1 MRTTNRCRLSTIF
14 LMLYCLFTSQTI
26 LSQSVGNYVQIELAY
41 ESGEYQKC
49 IELTNQ
55 HKKELTT
62 AKDSTAANVFFYL
75 GDSYMVE
82 GDAQRALE
90 NFEKELELR
99 EVLGDNEELSATLF
113 NLMFLYNDLGQYK
126 EAKNA
131 GIRLLDVDKV
141 TFGQKS
147 EEYIMSVSSY
157 MDVLRNQSDYAAL
170 IKQGEKTL
178 KALNSAEPEYGM
190 LLNKVAD
197 GYSAIGD
204 YSKAEKLFEKSLEAI
219 SRSKGSNSVTYAS
232 ALSNVG
238 LMYTS
243 QGRYPEAEA
252 VFESSISIL
261 EARGSTEAI
270 EESMSP
276 LNNLA
281 VVYLELSNYEATL
294 DAFGRVEQYD
304 ADKYGKQHPYYANTL
319 INIGEAY
326 NERGSYEEALKY
338 YDQAAPIIEKSNGKK
353 SDFYADNLH
362 NKGRAKMLSGKLEE
376 SIILFEKALEIYKST
391 SGKSSAVYAKSYFNL
406 GRAYQKKGDPKSKK
420 YFEEAL
426 KIRKKKFG
434 TSHPLYGEILPYL
447 AINSW
452 QSGDVEE
459 SLGYFR
465 QTFDN
470 YFNQIDAYFSALSE
484 SEKTKF
490 YYGGLRV
497 DFEKFNAFAIANHT
511 KMPELTA
518 QMYDYQLNTKALIM
532 YATDKVRENI
542 SKSGDQELISEYEHW
557 LSLKEQLSKLYS
569 LTSEADLSKIDSLNT
584 LTNSLEKSLSKKS
597 AQFGETYG
605 KNNHNWRQIRDKLK
619 EGEAAVEV
627 VRFRDFKPDNG
638 GTFTGDI
645 KYAVLIVKST
655 TKDYPELVMLENGK
669 RIEERYIINY
679 RNSIRYQIFD
689 THSYGVLWKPIAPVL
704 KGIKKIYFSP
714 DGVYNQ
720 ISINS
725 IYNPDTK
732 QYLLEEMNIHNVT
745 NTKDI
750 LSFGKTS
757 NQEKGES
764 MLFGFPDY
772 NFENESKTTEGETR
786 SLRSLRG
793 GSTGLTRGLR
803 AGLLR
808 YLRGDEGIA
817 MLPGTKTEVDN
828 IAKMFQDEQANHTT
842 YYNQEAEEAVL
853 KMAKSPELLHIA
865 THGFFMANVEAASAT
880 DQNKYIENPLLRSG
894 LVLAGAGSFLKSG
907 NTYNGQDGILT
918 AYEAMNMNLSDTEV
932 VVMSACETGLG
943 TITNGEG
950 VYGLQRAFLVAG
962 AKSLIMSMWSVDDDA
977 TQELMTAFYKEWLA
991 SGNKQE
997 SFRRAQFVVKE
1008 KYPQPFYWG
1017 AFIMVGE

>member
-1 MRTTNRCRLSTIF
+1 
-14 LMLYCLFTSQTI
+14 MLCCLYTSHI
-26 LSQSVGNYVQIELAY
+26 HGQSVGNYAQIELAY

-49 IELTNQ
+49 IVLINE

-62 AKDSTAANVFFYL
+62 AKDAKAAEVFFYL
-75 GDSYMVE
+75 GDSYLVE
-82 GDAQRALE
+82 GDVQQAVE

-99 EVLGDNEELSATLF
+99 EILADNEELSGTLY
-113 NLMFLYNDLGQYK
+113 NLMYLYNDLGQYK
-126 EAKNA
+126 EAKTT
-131 GIRLLDVDKV
+131 GMRLLSVDKA
-141 TFGQKS
+141 TFGLKS
-147 EEYIMSVSSY
+147 EEYIMSVASY
-157 MDVLRNQSDYAAL
+157 LDVLGNQSDFAAL

-178 KALNSAEPEYGM
+178 KSINEVEPEYGM

-197 GYSAIGD
+197 GYSALGD
-204 YSKAEKLFEKSLEAI
+204 YSKAEKLFEGSLEAVTK
-219 SRSKGSNSVTYAS
+219 SKGANSVSYAA

-238 LMYTS
+238 LMYRD
-243 QGRYPEAEA
+243 QGRYTEAEA
-252 VFESSISIL
+252 VFTTCIAIL
-261 EARGSTEAI
+261 EERGSTEAI
-270 EESMSP
+270 EQSMSV

-294 DAFGRVEQYD
+294 DAFSKIEQYD
-304 ADKYGKQHPYYANTL
+304 AEMYGTEHPYYAMTL
-319 INIGEAY
+319 NNIGEAY
-326 NERGSYEEALKY
+326 NEKGSYEEALNY
-338 YDQAAPIIEKSNGKK
+338 YDQVTPIIEKSNGKN
-353 SDFYADNLH
+353 SVLYADNLN

-376 SIILFEKALEIYKST
+376 SVALLEEALEVYKTS
-391 SGKSSAVYAKSYFNL
+391 SGKSSSLFATSVFNL
-406 GRAYQKKGDPKSKK
+406 GRAYQKMGDPKAKK

-426 KIRKKKFG
+426 KIRKKNLG
-434 TSHPLYGEILPYL
+434 TNHPLYGKILPYL
-447 AINSW
+447 AANSW
-452 QSGDVEE
+452 SSGDIKE

-470 YFNQIDAYFSALSE
+470 YFTQIDAYFSALSE

-490 YYGGLRV
+490 YYGGLRI
-497 DFEKFNAFAIANHT
+497 DFEKFNAFATANHD
-511 KMPELTA
+511 KMPELTG
-518 QMYDYQLNTKALIM
+518 QMYNYQLNTKALIM
-532 YATDKVRENI
+532 YATDKVRANI
-542 SKSGDQELISEYEHW
+542 STSGDQELINEYAHW

-569 LTSEADLSKIDSLNT
+569 VTAAADLSKIDSLNI
-584 LTNSLEKSLSKKS
+584 LTNTLEKSLSKRS
-597 AQFGETYG
+597 AQFDETHG
-605 KNNHNWRQIRDKLK
+605 AHKHNWQQVRDQLK
-619 EGEAAVEV
+619 PGEAAVEV
-627 VRFRDFKPDNG
+627 VRFRDFNPTNG

-645 KYAVLIVKST
+645 KYAVLIVKPT

-669 RIEERYIINY
+669 LIEERYIINY
-679 RNSIRYQIFD
+679 RNSIRFQIFD
-689 THSYGVLWKPIAPVL
+689 IHSYGVLWKPIAPAL
-704 KGIKKIYFSP
+704 KGVDKIYFSP

-757 NQEKGES
+757 NKKKGQS

-772 NFENESKTTEGETR
+772 NFENKSPTTQGETR

-793 GSTGLTRGLR
+793 GSTGVTRGLR

-828 IAKMFQDEQANHTT
+828 IAKMFLAEEADHSTF
-842 YYNQEAEEAVL
+842 YNQEAEEAIL
-853 KMAKSPELLHIA
+853 KEAKSPELLHIA
-865 THGFFMANVEAASAT
+865 THGFFMANVAAAPET

-907 NTYNGQDGILT
+907 STYNDQDGILT
-918 AYEAMNMNLSDTEV
+918 AYEAMNMDLNDTEV

-977 TQELMTAFYKEWLA
+977 TQELMTAFYKEWLI

-997 SFRRAQFVVKE
+997 SFRRAQYVVKE
-1008 KYPQPFYWG
+1008 KYPEPFYWG